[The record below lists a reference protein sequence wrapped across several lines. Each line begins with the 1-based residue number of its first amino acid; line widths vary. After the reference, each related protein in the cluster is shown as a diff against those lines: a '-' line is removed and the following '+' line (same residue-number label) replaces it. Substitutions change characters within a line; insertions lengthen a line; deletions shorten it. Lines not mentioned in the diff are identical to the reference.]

1 MFVPH
6 QIGDF
11 WSEIYLLLL
20 NTVRVKIGT
29 NKLFSEMG
37 TTRLHVIH
45 PLVMHCVSLDMEK
58 CLFV

>member
-20 NTVRVKIGT
+20 NTVRVKIWT
-29 NKLFSEMG
+29 NKLFSGMG
-37 TTRLHVIH
+37 DNKTACYSSIGHELRFFT
-45 PLVMHCVSLDMEK
+45 
-58 CLFV
+58 